1 MKHRHYW
8 MSFALGSMA
17 LAVSAEPRG
26 AFSMTSI
33 PSTGIVMPQGPF
45 DQACAR
51 GSGFVQVV
59 GTARD
64 FQNYLQ
70 QASSGGSCYMGNLK
84 FSAFGDLG
92 ALLNSNGFISFVQ
105 EPLPA
110 PVTNSAAQTPWLSVV
125 SIAAS
130 SPWALL
136 WGTSLNYTVSTWSDN
151 PADTPRFL
159 QWSTRS
165 NGPVAQGAVEYAVT
179 TTANPAVD
187 PACTPF
193 VVTTAFS
200 PAGPPCNV
208 PAGQMLPSFEMT
220 KLIEGSIFND
230 SMSGGVSVVDT
241 FLVSGALPPE
251 GTNPANPWMPAP
263 PQTINQPWVFPPVTI
278 DDPGQIRWFDP
289 EVAIGY
295 IYNVADP
302 SGPLFDQYVAP
313 DLPFNDTYEL
323 LSSGGPACSSNP
335 DDFTT
340 PLATITQNVLFD
352 FPAPLACFA
361 IKGIS
366 EQNALDPLN
375 TLAFV
380 AGISFDRAGTVSVSQ
395 TPIPTPG
402 PLPLAGAGM
411 AYGWARGLRRRVN
424 QAAILKGAS
433 SSLASSR

>member
-1 MKHRHYW
+1 MMKRCRW
-8 MSFALGSMA
+8 LLSMA
-17 LAVSAEPRG
+17 LAPLAMGFTAEPG
-26 AFSMTSI
+26 EAS
-33 PSTGIVMPQGPF
+33 VVVQGPF
-45 DQACAR
+45 DQACAK
-51 GSGFVQVV
+51 GSGFVQVS
-59 GTARD
+59 GEAWQ

-70 QASSGGSCYMGNLK
+70 SSPDGACYMGNLK

-92 ALLNSNGFISFVQ
+92 ALIESRGIVSIVQ
-105 EPLPA
+105 EPLATPTFA
-110 PVTNSAAQTPWLSVV
+110 PLSQAPWLSVA

-130 SPWALL
+130 SPWNLL
-136 WGTSLNYTVSTWSDN
+136 WGTSLNYSVSTWSDN
-151 PADTPRFL
+151 AGDEPVFL
-159 QWSTRS
+159 QWSTRF
-165 NGPVAQGAVEYAVT
+165 NGVVTPGAVDWAVT
-179 TTANPAVD
+179 TTANPDVD
-187 PACTPF
+187 PACSPS
-193 VVTTAFS
+193 VVTTASS
-200 PAGPPCNV
+200 PSGPPCNV
-208 PAGQMLPSFEMT
+208 GAGQMVTSFEME
-220 KLIEGSIFND
+220 KLIEGTIFAD

-241 FLVSGALPPE
+241 FIVSGSLPAE

-263 PQTINQPWVFPPVTI
+263 PQTINQPWVFPPVVVT
-278 DDPGQIRWFDP
+278 DPNEIRWFDP

-302 SGPLFDQYVAP
+302 SGPLFDQYIAP

-323 LSSGGPACSSNP
+323 LSSGGSACSNDP
-335 DDFTT
+335 ADFTT

-352 FPAPLACFA
+352 LPSPLACFA

-380 AGISFDRAGTVSVSQ
+380 AGIGFDRTGTVSVTQ

-411 AYGWARGLRRRVN
+411 AYGWARGLRRRLS